1 MTVGKKDF
9 TTITNMFKNVQEQI
23 AEDKGNFRREME
35 TKKKGVGEG
44 RTKASLKNVYIIFCW
59 VIRCE
64 ATKKNTILYI
74 YLYNVSHLQLKE

>member
-1 MTVGKKDF
+1 
-9 TTITNMFKNVQEQI
+9 
-23 AEDKGNFRREME
+23 ME

-74 YLYNVSHLQLKE
+74 YLYNVSHL